1 MRVAE
6 GRIFRAVLAAGVT
19 AALSLAGAGHLPA
32 MAGEVAVI
40 VSAKDHSK
48 VRVIAGDAVPRHGLN
63 AHPGIRVIG
72 PKHPH
77 PVFAPLPRVHSY
89 SHRVHWAGG
98 APLDKRFTSTR
109 SHPVI
114 TPLRSSHSSLR
125 ASDLGLRASD
135 IGLRASEIGLR
146 PSSVGSRPV
155 PSLRGKPLHAKKP
168 VRVTIGTQHR
178 HALQALPAGSRFVL
192 QYR

>member
-1 MRVAE
+1 MAKGRV
-6 GRIFRAVLAAGVT
+6 FRAMLTAGAT
-19 AALSLAGAGHLPA
+19 AALSLAGAGSLPA

-40 VSAKDHSK
+40 VSAEDHSK
-48 VRVIAGDAVPRHGLN
+48 VRVIAGDAVPRHGLK

-77 PVFAPLPRVHSY
+77 PVFAPHPRMHPY
-89 SHRVHWAGG
+89 SHRAHRAGG
-98 APLDKRFTSTR
+98 ASLDKGFTSTR

-114 TPLRSSHSSLR
+114 APLRSSHSSLR

-135 IGLRASEIGLR
+135 IGLR